1 MIYWWCFEYVWI
13 FLIFLI
19 KLLNMKHL
27 SIEHWTWTTNIL
39 EDHWTNVENISFKAS
54 GGQWF
59 RRLSWKRKM
68 FNWKWRRHFGDD
80 GHLWIPCGF
89 AVSSINMPIWIHKTM
104 IFFWDMG
111 QPRYLDKESFKH
123 LVFCYIFW
131 YHYIYI
137 YQPFMQDL
145 HPTAKGSGNRC
156 AGPRNRFGSKMA
168 GTSSHFEGSMLEAN
182 LCLILIIYDILIYF
196 VGTCF
201 QTISKEVLSW
211 WNCRLICLNKHI
223 HLLSLKC
230 SRHLW

>member
-137 YQPFMQDL
+137 YINPSCKTCTQRPKAVE
-145 HPTAKGSGNRC
+145 TGAR
-156 AGPRNRFGSKMA
+156 GPATG
-168 GTSSHFEGSMLEAN
+168 LEAKW
-182 LCLILIIYDILIYF
+182 LEHPAILRDQCLKQIYVWY
-196 VGTCF
+196 
-201 QTISKEVLSW
+201 
-211 WNCRLICLNKHI
+211 
-223 HLLSLKC
+223 
-230 SRHLW
+230 

>member
-137 YQPFMQDL
+137 YISTLHARLAPNGQRQWKQVRGAPQQVWKQNGWNIQPFWGINAWSKSMSDINNIWYFDIFCRYMFPNNKQRSTLMVKLSFDL
-145 HPTAKGSGNRC
+145 
-156 AGPRNRFGSKMA
+156 
-168 GTSSHFEGSMLEAN
+168 FE
-182 LCLILIIYDILIYF
+182 
-196 VGTCF
+196 
-201 QTISKEVLSW
+201 
-211 WNCRLICLNKHI
+211 
-223 HLLSLKC
+223 
-230 SRHLW
+230 